1 MVCAP
6 QTLLVDLA
14 LQKQLLRVYNTSILP
29 LVLAVV
35 TLACYR
41 MNVFGL
47 YRSCDGQGDWL
58 GLTVSVLSLPCDVF
72 SVLQEFCWKKWESQQ
87 KRSESLFELKHL
99 PAPCE
104 LCVSTLTC
112 ENPA

>member
-6 QTLLVDLA
+6 QTLLADLA

-35 TLACYR
+35 THVCYR

-47 YRSCDGQGDWL
+47 YRSWEGQGDWL

-72 SVLQEFCWKKWESQQ
+72 SVLQELCWKKRESQQ
-87 KRSESLFELKHL
+87 KRSESLFQLKHL
-99 PAPCE
+99 PAP
-104 LCVSTLTC
+104 VSSV
-112 ENPA
+112 